1 MISVELMLERLKA
14 IPVVSVQSQ
23 TVCPEENAL
32 EKILAYA
39 KANALTDKSDARLF
53 GRNFYPI
60 EQPEPH
66 GYEFYLT
73 LDKNV
78 NPSKELIL
86 QSMPEGLYA
95 TLRIRG
101 VAGIPNGWHALFRM
115 VESAGY
121 VPVGVCRQLY
131 GWVTAGFEEIVNW
144 QQQTA
149 SQERII
155 DLWLQLRE

>member
-1 MISVELMLERLKA
+1 MISVELALERLKA
-14 IPVVSVQSQ
+14 MPAVSKQSQ
-23 TVCPEENAL
+23 TTCPEENAL

-39 KANALTDKSDARLF
+39 KDNALTDKPNVRLF
-53 GRNFYPI
+53 GRNFYPF
-60 EQPEPH
+60 EQPEPY

-73 LDKNV
+73 LDKTSDH
-78 NPSKELIL
+78 SKEVIT
-86 QSMPEGLYA
+86 QSVPEGLYA

-101 VAGIPNGWHALFRM
+101 ADRIPNGWHALFRM

-121 VPVGVCRQLY
+121 TPVGVCRQMY
-131 GWVTAGFEEIVNW
+131 GWVTAGFEEFVNW
-144 QQQTA
+144 QQSNV